1 MAAKGDNAGAG
12 ARPAVFVGPHQLLR
26 PLGEGGMGVVYL
38 ARSPGLRLLAV
49 KVIRPEYAE
58 DPQFQRRFQQEV
70 EAARRVTGFHTP
82 PVVDAQPRGP
92 RPWMATAYLP
102 APSLGEV
109 VLRFGPLGEAGA
121 RALGAAL
128 AEALA
133 AIHAAGVV
141 HRDLKPGNV
150 LIARDGP
157 RVIDFGISRA
167 FDAAHLTRT
176 GMVCGTPGYIAPER
190 IVSASV
196 TFASSDVFSLGC
208 LLVYALTGRTPFGT
222 GEPAQ
227 INRRVVYEWPDLS
240 GVPAALGPLVAA
252 CLDKDPGRRPTAAAV
267 LAALAP
273 ADPAALLSPGLLADF
288 EARER
293 QAGIDLAAPPADP
306 PARPVRAWQ
315 SLSRRG
321 LFGLG
326 AGLGAGAAAAVG
338 VPLLLTRRAR
348 AAAGAATVGDPVDA
362 WGADAGGAGTSGTGL
377 SGTGTSGTGGA
388 GAPPGAPAPLWSRP
402 FSGVTVD
409 HQLSLIGSTPVWW
422 NEGMGAT
429 GVDPSTG
436 RTAWSQQEVQFV
448 QAQGGLLYGTSPDF
462 ASLVWLDASAQSHRI
477 PLAVPA
483 DQQMSAAMTLRVFGA
498 DERTVVTARQ
508 TSATGGGLVVGADPG
523 SGEVLWQHEVAASLA
538 VETARHSESLYSG
551 SGSSM
556 GLVADG
562 RCYYQDGDV
571 LHAVDLRTGGSGW
584 QATGLAPGGGGIPA
598 RLLRT
603 GDLLVVV
610 VGRTVAAVEAAT
622 GRQRWTAPPVPQA
635 VFGCALGGD
644 RLLLSGAQGT
654 AYCLDVTT
662 GRGLWHCAV
671 AAASTPGAAGDF
683 RAPSAGDGFFAVP
696 LPGGPYGSAVLDAAR
711 GTVRWVARPPSDEGL
726 WTTAADGPTLYCASA
741 TTLRAYRAGTG

>member
-1 MAAKGDNAGAG
+1 MAANGDAEGGKAQ
-12 ARPAVFVGPHQLLR
+12 PAVFVGPYQLLR

-58 DPQFQRRFQQEV
+58 DPQFRDRFRQEV

-82 PVVDAQPRGP
+82 PVVDAQPRGA
-92 RPWMATAYLP
+92 RPWLATAYLP

-109 VLRFGPLGEAGA
+109 VLRFGPFGEAGV

-133 AIHAAGVV
+133 AIHGVGVV

-150 LIARDGP
+150 LVARDGP

-176 GMVCGTPGYIAPER
+176 GMVCGTPGFIAPER

-196 TFASSDVFSLGC
+196 TYASSDVFSLGC
-208 LLVYALTGRTPFGT
+208 LLVYALTGRTPFGV

-252 CLDKDPGRRPTAAAV
+252 CLDKDPGRRPTAAGV
-267 LAALAP
+267 LAALGP
-273 ADPAALLSPGLLADF
+273 ADPAALLSPGLLADL
-288 EARER
+288 EDRER

-306 PARPVRAWQ
+306 PARPVRAWR

-362 WGADAGGAGTSGTGL
+362 WGADAAR
-377 SGTGTSGTGGA
+377 A
-388 GAPPGAPAPLWSRP
+388 GASPAPAPAPLWSQP
-402 FSGVTVD
+402 FGGVTVD
-409 HQLSLIGSTPVWW
+409 HQLSLLGSTPVWW
-422 NEGMGAT
+422 SEGDGAT
-429 GVDPSTG
+429 GLDAATG
-436 RTAWSQQEVQFV
+436 RTAWSQPEVQVQFV
-448 QAQGGLLYGTSPDF
+448 QAQSGLLYGTSPDF
-462 ASLVWLDASAQSHRI
+462 ASLVWLDAAARTHRT

-483 DQQMSAAMTLRVFGA
+483 DQQTNAAMTLRVFGA
-498 DERTVVTARQ
+498 DDRTVVMAWQ
-508 TSATGGGLVVGADPG
+508 TSFGGGGLVVGADLG
-523 SGEVLWQHEVAASLA
+523 GGEVLWRHVVAESLA
-538 VETARHSESLYSG
+538 VSMARHSDDLYSG

-562 RCYYQDGDV
+562 TCYYRDGDV
-571 LHAVDLRTGGSGW
+571 LHAVDLRTGESRW
-584 QATGLAPGGGGIPA
+584 QAAGLAPRGAGIPA

-603 GDLLVVV
+603 GDLLVMVV
-610 VGRTVAAVEAAT
+610 NGTVVAVEAAT

-644 RLLLSGAQGT
+644 RLLLSGALGT
-654 AYCLDVTT
+654 AYCLDTTT
-662 GRGLWHCAV
+662 GRGLWHCTV
-671 AAASTPGAAGDF
+671 AAVSTPNAGGDF

-696 LPGGPYGSAVLDAAR
+696 LPDPPFGSAVLDAAR

-726 WTTAADGPTLYCASA
+726 WTTAADGRTLYCASSTA
-741 TTLRAYRAGTG
+741 LRAFRAGTG

>member
-1 MAAKGDNAGAG
+1 MAASGDTKGMKAQ
-12 ARPAVFVGPHQLLR
+12 PAVFVGPHQLLR

-58 DPQFQRRFQQEV
+58 EPQFQDRFRQEV

-92 RPWMATAYLP
+92 RPWMATSYLP

-109 VLRFGPLGEAGA
+109 VRRFGPLGEAGV

-133 AIHAAGVV
+133 AIHAVGVV

-167 FDAAHLTRT
+167 FDAVHLTRT

-196 TFASSDVFSLGC
+196 TYASSDIFSLGC
-208 LLVYALTGRTPFGT
+208 LLVYALNGRTPFGT

-227 INRRVVYEWPDLS
+227 VNRRVVYEWPDLS
-240 GVPAALGPLVAA
+240 GVPAVLGPLVAA
-252 CLDKDPGRRPTAAAV
+252 CLDKDPARRPTAAAV

-273 ADPAALLSPGLLADF
+273 ADPAALLSPGLLADI

-306 PARPVRAWQ
+306 PALPVRMWQ
-315 SLSRRG
+315 SLSRRA

-326 AGLGAGAAAAVG
+326 TGLGAGVAAAVG

-348 AAAGAATVGDPVDA
+348 ATAGTATVGKPVDA
-362 WGADAGGAGTSGTGL
+362 WGADA
-377 SGTGTSGTGGA
+377 A
-388 GAPPGAPAPLWSRP
+388 GASPLPDAPAPLWSQP
-402 FSGVTVD
+402 FSGVTVG
-409 HQLSLIGSTPVWW
+409 HQLSVLGSTPVLWT
-422 NEGMGAT
+422 EGLGAT
-429 GVDPSTG
+429 GLDGLTG
-436 RTAWSQQEVQFV
+436 RRAWSQQQVQFF
-448 QAQGGLLYGTSPDF
+448 QAQNGLLYGTSLDF
-462 ASLVWLDASAQSHRI
+462 KSLVWLNAAAEDHRI
-477 PLAVPA
+477 PLTVPA
-483 DQQMSAAMTLRVFGA
+483 EQQMYAAMSMRVFGA
-498 DERTVVTARQ
+498 DDRTVVMARQ
-508 TSATGGGLVVGADPG
+508 TSATGGGVVVGADLG
-523 SGEVLWQHEVAASLA
+523 SGEVLWQHEVAQDMA
-538 VETARHSESLYSG
+538 VSMARHMESEFSG

-562 RCYYQDGDV
+562 RCYYRDGDV
-571 LHAVDLRTGGSGW
+571 LHAVDLRTGAAQW
-584 QATGLAPGGGGIPA
+584 QAAGLGNASTPS
-598 RLLRT
+598 RLMRT
-603 GDLLVVV
+603 GELLVVV
-610 VGRTVAAVEAAT
+610 SGQTAVALEPAT
-622 GRQRWTAPPVPQA
+622 GRQRWTAPPAPQV
-635 VFGCALGGD
+635 VFGCALGSG
-644 RLLLSGAQGT
+644 RLVLSGALGT

-662 GRGLWHCAV
+662 GKGLWHSTV
-671 AAASTPGAAGDF
+671 AAVTEPGAAGDF

-696 LPGGPYGSAVLDAAR
+696 LSPGPFGAAVLDAAN
-711 GTVRWVARPPSDEGL
+711 GAVRWVARPASDEGR
-726 WTTAADGPTLYCASA
+726 WTTAADGKTLYCASA
-741 TTLRAYRAGTG
+741 TTLRAFRAGGA

>member
-1 MAAKGDNAGAG
+1 MAANGDTEGIAEQ
-12 ARPAVFVGPHQLLR
+12 PAVFVGPHQLLR

-58 DPQFQRRFQQEV
+58 DPRFQRRFQQEV

-82 PVVDAQPRGP
+82 PVVDAQPRGS

-109 VLRFGPLGEAGA
+109 VRRFGPLGEAGA

-133 AIHAAGVV
+133 AIHAVGVV

-167 FDAAHLTRT
+167 FDAVHLTRT

-227 INRRVVYEWPDLS
+227 INRRAVYEEPELA
-240 GVPAALGPLVAA
+240 GVPAVLRPLVAA
-252 CLDKDPGRRPTAAAV
+252 CLDKEPARRPSAAAV

-273 ADPAALLSPGLLADF
+273 VDPAALLSPGLLADLD
-288 EARER
+288 ARER
-293 QAGIDLAAPPADP
+293 QAAIDLAAPPADP
-306 PARPVRAWQ
+306 PALPVRTWQ

-326 AGLGAGAAAAVG
+326 AGLGAGVAAAVG

-348 AAAGAATVGDPVDA
+348 AAAGTATVGNPVDA
-362 WGADAGGAGTSGTGL
+362 WGADAGGASPATE
-377 SGTGTSGTGGA
+377 
-388 GAPPGAPAPLWSRP
+388 APAPLWSQP
-402 FSGVTVD
+402 FSGVAVD

-422 NEGMGAT
+422 NAGLGAT
-429 GVDPSTG
+429 GLDGSTG
-436 RTAWSQQEVQFV
+436 RQAWAREDVQFF
-448 QAQGGLLYGTSPDF
+448 QAQNGLLYGTSMDF
-462 ASLVWLDASAQSHRI
+462 KSLVWLNATAEDHRI
-477 PLAVPA
+477 PLTVPTEQRWEA
-483 DQQMSAAMTLRVFGA
+483 MMSMRVFGA
-498 DERTVVTARQ
+498 DDRTVVMARQ
-508 TSATGGGLVVGADPG
+508 TASAGGGVVVGADLG
-523 SGEVLWQHEVAASLA
+523 TGEVLWQHDVAQAPVSVARLDEAS
-538 VETARHSESLYSG
+538 YSG
-551 SGSSM
+551 SGSLM

-562 RCYYQDGDV
+562 RCYYRDGDV
-571 LHAVDLRTGGSGW
+571 QHAVDLRTGVSQW
-584 QATGLAPGGGGIPA
+584 QAVGLAGGIAGQPA
-598 RLLRT
+598 RLIRSGEL
-603 GDLLVVV
+603 LLVVV
-610 VGRTVAAVEAAT
+610 GQTVVALEAAT
-622 GRQRWTAPPVPQA
+622 GRQRWLAPPVPQA
-635 VFGCALGGD
+635 VFGCALGAG
-644 RLLLSGAQGT
+644 RLLLSGNLGT

-662 GRGLWHCAV
+662 GKGLWHSTV
-671 AAASTPGAAGDF
+671 ATATSPGTGMDF
-683 RAPSAGDGFFAVP
+683 RVPSAGDGFFGVS
-696 LPGGPYGSAVLDAAR
+696 LLGGPSGAAVLDATA
-711 GTVRWVARPPSDEGL
+711 GAVRWVSRPASDEGQ
-726 WTTAADGPTLYCASA
+726 WTTAAVGGTLYCASS
-741 TTLRAYRAGTG
+741 TTLRAFRAGAA

>member
-1 MAAKGDNAGAG
+1 MAANGGTKGEKAQ
-12 ARPAVFVGPHQLLR
+12 PAVFVGPHQLLR

-58 DPQFQRRFQQEV
+58 DPQFKDRFRQEV

-82 PVVDAQPRGP
+82 PVVDAQPRGA
-92 RPWMATAYLP
+92 RPWLATAYLP

-109 VLRFGPLGEAGA
+109 VLRFGPFDEASV
-121 RALGAAL
+121 RALGAGL

-133 AIHAAGVV
+133 AIHAVGVV

-150 LIARDGP
+150 LVARDGP

-208 LLVYALTGRTPFGT
+208 LLVYAMTGRTPFGT

-240 GVPAALGPLVAA
+240 GVPATLGPLVAA
-252 CLDKDPGRRPTAAAV
+252 CLDKDPSRRPTAAAV
-267 LAALAP
+267 LAALGP
-273 ADPAALLSPGLLADF
+273 ADPAALLSPGLLADI

-293 QAGIDLAAPPADP
+293 QAAIDLAAPPAEP

-348 AAAGAATVGDPVDA
+348 AAAGATTVGNPVDA
-362 WGADAGGAGTSGTGL
+362 WGADAARADASP
-377 SGTGTSGTGGA
+377 
-388 GAPPGAPAPLWSRP
+388 APGPAPLWSQP
-402 FSGVTVD
+402 LDDVGFD
-409 HQLSLIGSTPVWW
+409 PQLSLLGSTPVCWIQ
-422 NEGMGAT
+422 GGDAT
-429 GVDPSTG
+429 GVDSSMG
-436 RTAWSQQEVQFV
+436 RTAWSRSDIQFI
-448 QAQGGLLYGTSPDF
+448 QAQSGLLYGTSPDF
-462 ASLVWLDASAQSHRI
+462 ASLTWLDPAGRTHRT
-477 PLAVPA
+477 PLTVPA
-483 DQQMSAAMTLRVFGA
+483 DQRTEAEMSLRVFGA
-498 DERTVVTARQ
+498 DDRTVVTARQ
-508 TSATGGGLVVGADPG
+508 TSAGRGGLVVGADLG
-523 SGEVLWQHEVAASLA
+523 SGEVLWQHVVTESLA
-538 VETARHSESLYSG
+538 VSMARDMEDMFSG
-551 SGSSM
+551 SGSAM

-562 RCYYQDGDV
+562 TCYFRDGDV
-571 LHAVDLRTGGSGW
+571 LHAVDLRTGESRW
-584 QATGLAPGGGGIPA
+584 QAAGLVPEGVGVPA

-610 VGRTVAAVEAAT
+610 ANGRAVAVAAAT
-622 GRQRWTAPPVPQA
+622 GQQRWTAPPVPQA
-635 VFGCALGGD
+635 VMGCALGGA
-644 RLLLSGAQGT
+644 RLLLSGALGT
-654 AYCLDVTT
+654 AYCLDTTT
-662 GRGLWHCAV
+662 GRGLWHCTV
-671 AAASTPGAAGDF
+671 AAVSTPNGSGHF

-696 LPGGPYGSAVLDAAR
+696 LADPPFGTAVLDAAR
-711 GTVRWVARPPSDEGL
+711 GTVRWVARPPSDESI
-726 WTTAADGPTLYCASA
+726 WTSAAEGGTLYCASA
-741 TTLRAYRAGTG
+741 TTLRAFRAGTG

>member
-1 MAAKGDNAGAG
+1 MAAKGDSEGTG
-12 ARPAVFVGPHQLLR
+12 ARAAVFVGPHQLLR

-109 VLRFGPLGEAGA
+109 VRRFGPLGEAGA

-167 FDAAHLTRT
+167 FDAVHLTRT

-190 IVSASV
+190 VVSASV

-208 LLVYALTGRTPFGT
+208 LLVYALTGRTPFGA

-306 PARPVRAWQ
+306 PARAVRAWR

-321 LFGLG
+321 LLGLG

-362 WGADAGGAGTSGTGL
+362 WGADAGGAG
-377 SGTGTSGTGGA
+377 GA
-388 GAPPGAPAPLWSRP
+388 GSAGASPGAPAPLWSRP
-402 FSGVTVD
+402 FSGVTVL
-409 HQLSLIGSTPVWW
+409 HQLSLVGSTPVWW
-422 NEGMGAT
+422 TEGTGAT

-448 QAQGGLLYGTSPDF
+448 QAQGGLLYGTSTDF
-462 ASLVWLDASAQSHRI
+462 ASLVWLDASAQTHRI

-483 DQQMSAAMTLRVFGA
+483 DQHMYAAMTLRVFGA
-498 DERTVVTARQ
+498 DDRTVVTARQ
-508 TSATGGGLVVGADPG
+508 TSATGGGLLAGTDAG
-523 SGEVLWQHEVAASLA
+523 SGEVLWQHDVAENLA
-538 VETARHSESLYSG
+538 VSMARHSESLYSG
-551 SGSSM
+551 SGSAM

-562 RCYYQDGDV
+562 RCYYRDGDV
-571 LHAVDLRTGGSGW
+571 LHALDLRTGESRW
-584 QATGLAPGGGGIPA
+584 QAAGLAPAGAGVPA
-598 RLLRT
+598 RLLRA

-610 VGRTVAAVEAAT
+610 ANRTVVAVEAAT

-662 GRGLWHCAV
+662 GRGLWHCTV
-671 AAASTPGAAGDF
+671 AAVTLPSASGDF

-696 LPGGPYGSAVLDAAR
+696 LQGGPYGTAVLDAAR

-726 WTTAADGPTLYCASA
+726 WTTAADGPTLYCASS
-741 TTLRAYRAGTG
+741 TTLRAFRAGAG

>member
-1 MAAKGDNAGAG
+1 MAANGDTEGIAEQ
-12 ARPAVFVGPHQLLR
+12 PAVFVGPHQLLR

-82 PVVDAQPRGP
+82 PVVDAQPRGS

-109 VLRFGPLGEAGA
+109 VRRFGPLGEAGA

-133 AIHAAGVV
+133 AIHAVGVV

-167 FDAAHLTRT
+167 FDAVHLTRT

-227 INRRVVYEWPDLS
+227 INRRAVYEEPELA
-240 GVPAALGPLVAA
+240 GVPAVLRPLVAA
-252 CLDKDPGRRPTAAAV
+252 CLDKEPARRPAAAAV

-273 ADPAALLSPGLLADF
+273 VDPAALLSPGLLADLD
-288 EARER
+288 ARER
-293 QAGIDLAAPPADP
+293 QAATDLAAPPADP
-306 PARPVRAWQ
+306 PALPVRTWQ

-326 AGLGAGAAAAVG
+326 AGLGAGVAAAVG

-348 AAAGAATVGDPVDA
+348 AAAGTATVGNPVDA
-362 WGADAGGAGTSGTGL
+362 WGADAGGASPATE
-377 SGTGTSGTGGA
+377 
-388 GAPPGAPAPLWSRP
+388 APAPLWSRP
-402 FSGVTVD
+402 FSGVAIG
-409 HQLSLIGSTPVWW
+409 HQLSVLGPTPVWW
-422 NEGMGAT
+422 SQGLGAT
-429 GVDPSTG
+429 GLDGSTG
-436 RTAWSQQEVQFV
+436 RQAWAREDVQFF
-448 QAQGGLLYGTSPDF
+448 QAQNGLLYGTSMDF
-462 ASLVWLDASAQSHRI
+462 KSLVWLNATAEDHRI
-477 PLAVPA
+477 PLTVPA
-483 DQQMSAAMTLRVFGA
+483 EQKMDAEMSIGVFGA
-498 DERTVVTARQ
+498 DDRTVVMARQ
-508 TSATGGGLVVGADPG
+508 TAFAGGGVVVGADLG
-523 SGEVLWQHEVAASLA
+523 TGEVLWQHDVAQNMAVSTAHDNEVLF
-538 VETARHSESLYSG
+538 SG

-571 LHAVDLRTGGSGW
+571 LHAVDLRTGASQW
-584 QATGLAPGGGGIPA
+584 QATGLGAGGTALPS
-598 RLLRT
+598 RLIRT
-603 GDLLVVV
+603 SELLVVV
-610 VGRTVAAVEAAT
+610 NGLTVVALEPAT
-622 GRQRWTAPPVPQA
+622 GRQRWLAPPVPQA
-635 VFGCALGGD
+635 VFGCALGAG
-644 RLLLSGAQGT
+644 RLLLSGNLGT

-662 GRGLWHCAV
+662 GKGLWHSTV
-671 AAASTPGAAGDF
+671 ATATSPGTGMDF
-683 RAPSAGDGFFAVP
+683 RVPSAGDGFFGVP
-696 LPGGPYGSAVLDAAR
+696 LLGGPSGAAVLDAAA
-711 GTVRWVARPPSDEGL
+711 GAVRWVSRPASDEGQ
-726 WTTAADGPTLYCASA
+726 WTTAAVGGTLYCASS
-741 TTLRAYRAGTG
+741 TTLRAFRAGAA